1 MTTIASVEELEAVY
15 GEPAEPSIV
24 KEINYLS
31 AEYRALIEA
40 SPMMILA
47 TSGPNGLDC
56 TPRGDKRGFVRVVDE
71 RTLVFPDRR
80 GNNRIDSL
88 RNIVRD
94 HRVATL
100 FLIPGYGTM
109 LRVNGTATV
118 STDGDLLA
126 SFAVEGKLPRTA
138 VIVKVESAFFH
149 CARAIVRSGLWDPG
163 NFIDPDELPTPGQ
176 MLAALS
182 DGRQGGREY
191 DAQWP
196 ERARKTLW

>member
-15 GEPAEPSIV
+15 GAPAEPSLV

-31 AEYRALIEA
+31 AEYRALIDA

-47 TSGPNGLDC
+47 TCGPGGLDC
-56 TPRGDKRGFVRVVDE
+56 TPRGDKRGFVRIVDE

-94 HRVATL
+94 NRVATL

-126 SFAVEGKLPRTA
+126 SFAVDGKLPRTA
-138 VIVKVESAFFH
+138 VVVKIESVFFH

-163 NFIDPDELPTPGQ
+163 SFIEPSELPTPGQ

-182 DGRQGGREY
+182 DGRHGGSEY